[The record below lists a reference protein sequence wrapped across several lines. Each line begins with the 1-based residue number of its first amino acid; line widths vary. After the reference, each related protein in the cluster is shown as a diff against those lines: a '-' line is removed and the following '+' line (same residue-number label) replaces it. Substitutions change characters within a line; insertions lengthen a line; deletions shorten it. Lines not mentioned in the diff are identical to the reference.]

1 LTDEDKT
8 PVIAATAE
16 SGAMI
21 MPALSLDFL
30 SVFGMPPVAF
40 VDLAADLGCQHIS
53 MAPEPP
59 DYNPH
64 GYPAWSLRDNAGLR
78 RELLAALHARGL
90 TISIGEG
97 PFVVPD
103 HDVVAFEGDVELM
116 AQLGAPRLVT
126 LSFDPD
132 LDRTRD
138 QFRRLAD
145 IAAGHGLDLCLE
157 FTPSKRIATFAQA
170 LDMVRQVDRPNM
182 RIVLDTMHFARS
194 GSKLS
199 DLVDADP
206 AVIGY
211 VQLCDAAK
219 SNQRATYAEEA
230 IHDRLA
236 PGAGEL
242 PLREILAAAPRDRIV
257 GLEIPM
263 RAQAEAGVGP
273 YDRLKPAVDA
283 ARRLIAET
291 GA

>member
-1 LTDEDKT
+1 
-8 PVIAATAE
+8 
-16 SGAMI
+16 MR
-21 MPALSLDFL
+21 ALSLDFL
-30 SVFGMPPVAF
+30 SVFGMPPQAF
-40 VDLAADLGCQHIS
+40 VELAADLGCQHIS

-59 DYNPH
+59 AYNPH
-64 GYPAWSLRDNAGLR
+64 GYPAWSLRDDTRLR
-78 RELLAALHARGL
+78 RELLAALGARGL
-90 TISIGEG
+90 SLSIGEG

-103 HDVVAFEGDVELM
+103 KDVAEFEGDVELM
-116 AQLGAPRLVT
+116 AGLGAPRLVT

-132 LDRTRD
+132 QDRTRD

-145 IAAGHGLDLCLE
+145 IAAGYGLDLCLE

-194 GSKLS
+194 GSALP
-199 DLVDADP
+199 DLTRADP
-206 AVIGY
+206 ALIGY

-219 SNQRATYAEEA
+219 ANQRATYAEEA

-242 PLREILAAAPRDRIV
+242 PLREIFAAAPRDRIV

-273 YDRLKPAVDA
+273 YERMRPADDRRA
-283 ARRLIAET
+283 
-291 GA
+291 